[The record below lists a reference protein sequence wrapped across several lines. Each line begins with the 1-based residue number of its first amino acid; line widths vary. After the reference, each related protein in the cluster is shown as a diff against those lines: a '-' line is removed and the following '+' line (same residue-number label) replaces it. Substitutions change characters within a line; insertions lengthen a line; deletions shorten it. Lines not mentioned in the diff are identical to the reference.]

1 MNSIILRIFKSTL
14 VIPSNLCFKS
24 SSKVLLLLLRRFLL
38 DNVSWTLFVSEPL
51 HDFKVVKKSDFH
63 SRWFCFQ
70 FSGRTVVLRIAKKK
84 QLKCGNWIFDLKTF
98 FTSQWHSKTAYKSE
112 VFTGNNFQNKAQ
124 WFDSFMC
131 CFCCFF
137 RRVEFFSKAKHQ
149 LFSRLRLRH

>member
-14 VIPSNLCFKS
+14 VVPSNLCFKS
-24 SSKVLLLLLRRFLL
+24 SSKVLLLLLPRFLL
-38 DNVSWTLFVSEPL
+38 ENVSWTLCI
-51 HDFKVVKKSDFH
+51 
-63 SRWFCFQ
+63 RAITWFQNCQ
-70 FSGRTVVLRIAKKK
+70 EKWFSFSLIFFSVFRTYCSVENSKKK
-84 QLKCGNWIFDLKTF
+84 AAQMWKLNLRFLKKTCFTF

-137 RRVEFFSKAKHQ
+137 RRGEFF
-149 LFSRLRLRH
+149 